1 MLSTNIFYS
10 GYNMLFSVLSLFI
23 GIGSVFLIRHSKDFR
38 GLFLFQLGG
47 LTMILL
53 TYITTQEHLLYKIG
67 LNYNFV
73 IFVQIL
79 ISILISLLWLNS
91 ATELYNHQLANREA
105 LTIYTTLA
113 LTLCMYYSFVDYNS
127 EYVSLLRPMFL
138 LIGIVFLFLSSIV
151 SLVRRHNVGYFLL
164 SLSLFMLLGKLVV
177 STFFYQYNWLN
188 LNIFNWLWIYI
199 FAVAVIFI
207 RFAIDERKLQRSWN
221 SIDKLNLQIMNMI
234 DTSPFPILIVRT
246 SDNKFLTINNKASL
260 LFGITRKDSNYHSL
274 DDILIDEQNRSKF
287 FKHLRQYDSV
297 SDFDV
302 MVCNLVSATPFWMSA
317 SAKFIEYNNTE
328 SIYFT
333 VQDIALRKER
343 EINLQNQA
351 NKDPLTMVWNRHYF
365 EKFTPNRADEC
376 IQNAQNF
383 SLLLVDAD
391 KFKKINDKYGH
402 KIGDKVLIEIAETCR
417 SSLRDDD
424 IVARFG
430 GEEFIIFLND
440 TDSHSAFRVA
450 ERLRQNIENAEIHGE
465 DDDIIKI
472 TVSIGV
478 VSSEKT
484 ASIEVLI
491 RQVEEAMYLAKHN
504 GRNQVALYEE
514 NKVKSYQSKKSKTS
528 KKRNIHPVF
537 QNEENE
543 EISLID
549 NYDSKL
555 I

>member
-10 GYNMLFSVLSLFI
+10 GYNMLFSILSLFI

-38 GLFLFQLGG
+38 ALFLFQLGG

-53 TYITTQEHLLYKIG
+53 TYLTTQVHLLYKIG

-105 LTIYTTLA
+105 LAIYTTLA

-127 EYVSLLRPMFL
+127 EYINLLQPMFL

-151 SLVRRHNVGYFLL
+151 SLFRRHNTGYFLL
-164 SLSLFMLLGKLVV
+164 SLSLFMLLEKLVV

-199 FAVAVIFI
+199 FAAAVIFI
-207 RFAIDERKLQRSWN
+207 RFGIDKSKLQRCWN

-246 SDNKFLTINNKASL
+246 ADNKFLTINNKASI
-260 LFGITRKDSNYHSL
+260 LFGITRKDSGYHSL
-274 DDILIDEQNRSKF
+274 NEILIDEENRNKF
-287 FKHLRQYDSV
+287 FKHLHQNDSV
-297 SDFDV
+297 NDFDV
-302 MVCNLVSATPFWMSA
+302 MVCNIVSATPFWMSA
-317 SAKFIEYNNTE
+317 SAKYIEYNNTE

-333 VQDIALRKER
+333 VQDIAIRKER

-376 IQNAQNF
+376 IRNAQNF

-417 SSLRDDD
+417 NSLRDDD

-450 ERLRQNIENAEIHGE
+450 ERLRQNIENAEIRGD

-514 NKVKSYQSKKSKTS
+514 NKVKSYQTKKSRTS
-528 KKRNIHPVF
+528 AKRDIHPVF

-549 NYDSKL
+549 NYDNKL